1 MRVTLLRHGI
11 AHDRADPACPP
22 DPERELTEEGRKK
35 TKRVAR
41 GLRVLELRPTR
52 ILSST
57 LVRAQQTAVI
67 AAEALDIPVNTI
79 ISTEALLPEAPPY
92 ALFHALHAFSDTD
105 EEVLV
110 CGHAP
115 NLDLVLALALT
126 GGRAPVTRMKKAGA
140 ALLLCDELPRPQGEL
155 VWLMPPKVLA
165 VLGQ

>member
-1 MRVTLLRHGI
+1 MRVILFRHGI

-22 DPERELTEEGRKK
+22 DPERQLTDEGRKK
-35 TKRVAR
+35 TKRAAR
-41 GLRVLELRPTR
+41 GLVWLDAKPTR
-52 ILSST
+52 ILTST

-67 AAEALDIPVNTI
+67 AAEELGIAVNTI
-79 ISTEALLPEAPPY
+79 ISTEALLPETPPY

-126 GGRAPVTRMKKAGA
+126 GGRQAVTRLKKAGA
-140 ALLLCDELPRPQGEL
+140 AMLECDDLPRPQGEL
-155 VWLMPPKVLA
+155 VWLMPAKVLGS
-165 VLGQ
+165 LG